1 LGISRSPRRCGN
13 LSEDESRSFEKTA
26 LAFLKVLGFTPVGYY
41 PYSHASD
48 VSGYLEAKP
57 PFKVHV
63 KAMVEIAR
71 IPPTRASVEG
81 FHKLVKGALAD
92 RAMLICQTPLTQLG
106 SDVQLLV
113 DKLGI
118 EFFDQAVISSELKK
132 RNVSRAEIQTVSKI
146 YDVIGPPAL
155 VKSLPEIALQK
166 IPDGMREAVE
176 KLHLKPWQVFEQ
188 AVYST
193 FHYCYNLSV
202 KELGED
208 ALFEHEPEGLAIV
221 EGLPSTAF
229 IYECKSAG
237 KSYIMTSDH
246 ELRYGDYIVD
256 KKKKTE
262 LLERSELKYFV
273 IVAPEF
279 SGDIEE
285 RRERIFKK
293 TQVLVVFMPADVLRL
308 FSEWVCPL
316 QSNLKRLV
324 DFGDIFRLEEVVVS
338 KERVESYIKKFED
351 TQRTR
356 W

>member
-1 LGISRSPRRCGN
+1 MS
-13 LSEDESRSFEKTA
+13 DEKFKPFEKTA
-26 LAFLKVLGFTPVGYY
+26 LAFLRVLGFTPVGYY
-41 PYSHASD
+41 PYPHASD
-48 VSGYLEAKP
+48 ISGYLEARP

-63 KAMVEIAR
+63 KAMAEIAR
-71 IPPTRASVEG
+71 IPPTGASVEG
-81 FHKLVKGALAD
+81 FHKLVKGSLAD
-92 RAMLICQTPLTQLG
+92 RAILICQTPLTQLG

-113 DKLGI
+113 EKLGI
-118 EFFDQAVISSELKK
+118 EFFDQVVISSELEK
-132 RNVSRAEIQTVSKI
+132 RKVSKAEVQKASKI
-146 YDVIGPPAL
+146 YDVVGPAAL

-176 KLHLKPWQVFEQ
+176 RLRLKPWQVFEQ

-193 FHYCYNLSV
+193 FHYCYTLSV

-208 ALFEHEPEGLAIV
+208 ALFEHEPEGLAIF

-237 KSYIMTSDH
+237 ESYTMTSDH
-246 ELRYGDYIVD
+246 ELRYINYIVD

-279 SGDIEE
+279 SGDIKE

-293 TQVLVVFMPADVLRL
+293 TQVLVVFMPAEVLRV

-324 DFGDIFRLEEVVVS
+324 DFGDVFRLEEVVVS
-338 KERVESYIKKFED
+338 KGRVESYIKKFED
-351 TQRTR
+351 TQRAR

>member
-1 LGISRSPRRCGN
+1 
-13 LSEDESRSFEKTA
+13 LSDEEFKPFEKTA

-41 PYSHASD
+41 PYPHASD
-48 VSGYLEAKP
+48 ISGYLEARP

-63 KAMVEIAR
+63 KAMAEIAR

-81 FHKLVKGALAD
+81 FHKLVRGSLAD
-92 RAMLICQTPLTQLG
+92 RAILICQTPLAQLG
-106 SDVQLLV
+106 SDAQLLV
-113 DKLGI
+113 EKLGI
-118 EFFDQAVISSELKK
+118 EFFDQVAISSELEK
-132 RNVSRAEIQTVSKI
+132 RNVSKAEVQTASKI
-146 YDVIGPPAL
+146 YDVVGPAAL

-176 KLHLKPWQVFEQ
+176 RLQLKPWQVFEQ

-202 KELGED
+202 KELGEE
-208 ALFEHEPEGLAIV
+208 ALFEHEPEGLAIT
-221 EGLPSTAF
+221 EGLPSAAF

-237 KSYIMTSDH
+237 KSYAMTSDH
-246 ELRYGDYIVD
+246 ELRYIDYIVD

-262 LLERSELKYFV
+262 VLERSELKYFV
-273 IVAPEF
+273 IVAPDF

-285 RRERIFKK
+285 RRERIFKR
-293 TQVLVVFMPADVLRL
+293 TQVLVVFMRAEILCL
-308 FSEWVCPL
+308 LSQWVCPL

-324 DFGDIFRLEEVVVS
+324 DFGEVFSLEEVVVS
-338 KERVESYIKKFED
+338 KERVESYIRKFEN